1 MGIQGYNNPPVG
13 ADGVIARAQYRSENF
28 VPGASGWS
36 IKKDGTAE
44 FQTAVLRGSVSV
56 GTPGNPQISIYTLS
70 GAAVID
76 LPTGD
81 TSEITPSRIIARM
94 VGVDEITVISSARLT
109 GAITANREAGIWLQS
124 QANNGTTR
132 EKVVIGSV
140 VDTGPGAG
148 ITSWASMEPT
158 LIQLGSNLTQVTNS
172 FQVDQDSK
180 FNGIITGP
188 KIAGFALLSFT
199 ALTSFTQAVVFPA
212 AFATVP
218 VVVTN
223 INNGS
228 ASAAHWSSRA
238 ISITTTG
245 FTLFVYAEAAGAAQ
259 TWVSVSVQ
267 WIAIGS

>member
-13 ADGVIARAQYRSENF
+13 ADGVIARAQYRSVNF
-28 VPGASGWS
+28 VPGTSGWS

-56 GTPGNPQISIYTLS
+56 GTPGNPQVSIYTLS

-81 TSEITPSRIIARM
+81 ASEVTPSRIIARM
-94 VGVDEITVISSARLT
+94 VGGVDEVTVISSARLT
-109 GAITANREAGIWLQS
+109 GSISNGEAGIWLQS
-124 QANNGTTR
+124 QAKTGTTR
-132 EKVVIGSV
+132 EKVIIGSV
-140 VDTGPGAG
+140 VDTGPGSG
-148 ITSWASMEPT
+148 ITNWVSMEPT

-172 FQVDQDSK
+172 FQVDQDAK
-180 FNGIITGP
+180 FNGIITAP
-188 KIAGFALLSFT
+188 KVAGFVLVSFT
-199 ALTSFTQAVVFPA
+199 TQTSFTQSVVFPT

-228 ASAAHWSSRA
+228 ASVAHWSSRA
-238 ISITTTG
+238 ISISTNG
-245 FTLFVYAEAAGAAQ
+245 FTLFVYSETGAAAQ
-259 TWVSVSVQ
+259 TWANVSVQ
-267 WIAIGS
+267 WMAIGS